1 MTLKEK
7 IIDQVQEMPLE
18 VSPTM
23 RDIDNYNLS
32 INNLEK
38 IADEFAIGF
47 AEWKDKLRP
56 SQMVSFWSKNGEF
69 KGKFDMDNEQLL
81 EIYKKEKGL

>member
-18 VSPTM
+18 VNPTM
-23 RDIDNYNLS
+23 KDIDNYNLS

-47 AEWKDKLRP
+47 AEWLIENKILSSKMPLR
-56 SQMVSFWSKNGEF
+56 ELL
-69 KGKFDMDNEQLL
+69 DMF
-81 EIYKKEKGL
+81 KKEKGL

>member
-1 MTLKEK
+1 MTIKEK
-7 IIDQVQEMPLE
+7 ILDQVQEMPLE
-18 VSPTM
+18 VNPTM
-23 RDIDNYNLS
+23 KDIDNYNLS

-47 AEWKDKLRP
+47 AEWICEKAEVP
-56 SQMVSFWSKNGEF
+56 YI
-69 KGKFDMDNEQLL
+69 KGTMNSTL